1 MKDEALSPKT
11 AEIIPQEKNSLVA
24 LMTALLAA
32 CIAFQL
38 NASMLGPVLATIARE
53 LKTDEVA
60 VSLSQTVFFNS
71 AAVFALF
78 LPRFSDIAGRKKVL
92 SWMLVIMTAGTV
104 LAALAPNIGVLYA
117 ARAVQGISGAVVPLC
132 MIMLRHEIP
141 NVKTLSAMLAIVA
154 AVNGG
159 VAGIDAIAGGF
170 LAADYGFRSVFW
182 CIAIVGVISTILT
195 MRFASESRPSA
206 GVRMDWLGVIF
217 LAVSLSTMLIALGK
231 AAQSSRES
239 LIWAGG
245 LAIFSVCMFISFWLV
260 EKRSHYP
267 LVSTVYLRR
276 RSTWG
281 LLLTTVLT
289 MTGIFAVVN
298 GLVMFLAQNTEVGF
312 GLGADMAGLI
322 FLTPYALIGWVVGP
336 FAGWLAPSYGYKKL
350 LWFGLIVSLVSLAMM
365 LFLGLHSRNWMVAAV
380 LLIGI
385 SYAGIVNIM
394 LNGLGVMLSP
404 KDNPGFLPG
413 MNSGAFHVGA
423 GLSFV
428 LLPAIQKITVESG
441 GSLMDGYFNGILAG
455 FGITALA
462 LLVSFLIP
470 RPVEAEVRQ

>member
-1 MKDEALSPKT
+1 MREEVLSCET
-11 AEIIPQEKNSLVA
+11 AETRSQEKNSIAA
-24 LMTALLAA
+24 LMTALLTA

-53 LKTDEVA
+53 LQTDEVA

-104 LAALAPNIGVLYA
+104 LAALAPNIGVLYV
-117 ARAVQGISGAVVPLC
+117 ARAVQGISGAVVPMC
-132 MIMLRHEIP
+132 MIMLRHEIS
-141 NVKTLSAMLAIVA
+141 NVKTLAAMMAIVA

-170 LAADYGFRSVFW
+170 LAAHYGFRSVFW
-182 CIAIVGVISTILT
+182 CIAIAGVISTVLIL
-195 MRFASESRPSA
+195 RFASESRPSA
-206 GVRMDWLGVIF
+206 GVRMDWPGVIF
-217 LAVSLSTMLIALGK
+217 LAVSLSAMLIALGK
-231 AAQSSRES
+231 AAESSRSS
-239 LIWAGG
+239 LIIASG
-245 LAIFSVCMFISFWLV
+245 LAVFSILMFIGFWQV
-260 EKRSHYP
+260 EKRKRHP

-298 GLVMFLAQNTEVGF
+298 GLVLFLAQNTEVGF
-312 GLGADMAGLI
+312 GLGADMAALV
-322 FLTPYALIGWVVGP
+322 FLTPYALIGWLVGP
-336 FAGWLAPSYGYKKL
+336 LAGWLAPSVGYKKL
-350 LWFGLIVSLVSLAMM
+350 LWFGLFASLVSLAMM
-365 LFLGLHSRNWMVAAV
+365 LFLGLESLGWMVAAV

-404 KDNPGFLPG
+404 EDNPGFLPG
-413 MNSGAFHVGA
+413 MNSGAFHIGA

-428 LLPAIQKITVESG
+428 LLPTIQKITVEFG

-455 FGITALA
+455 LGITMLA

-470 RPVEAEVRQ
+470 RPIEAEVER